1 MSLLKLSCKKA
12 TEMVE
17 QDEIILLSFVDKVK
31 LKIHLSV
38 CKACRNYQK
47 QSKLIDDFF
56 SNTSESDLDN
66 IPVEENLKLK
76 EIILKNLDENQP

>member
-76 EIILKNLDENQP
+76 EIILKNLDENQL